1 MCLQSRLIMFI
12 FTMKVNSRRSAVA
25 CAAIKTLAELYVDL
39 QKAMDPEV
47 EGTGRAVLLKL
58 ARTTNAFIQQEANL
72 ALDAMVENC
81 SHGRIMITLL
91 NTGLR

>member
-1 MCLQSRLIMFI
+1 MFI
-12 FTMKVNSRRSAVA
+12 FTIKVNSRRSALA

-58 ARTTNAFIQQEANL
+58 VQTTNAFIQIRCHGGKLQSWE
-72 ALDAMVENC
+72 DRDHSVE
-81 SHGRIMITLL
+81 HRAEVRGEKKQH
-91 NTGLR
+91 